1 MDDSVLEAEGPLDEF
16 YPGEDASEM
25 DMGEVVRPGTSSVLS
40 DSGAS
45 STAADSGSQMD
56 VDS

>member
-1 MDDSVLEAEGPLDEF
+1 MGDSVLEAEGPLDEF
-16 YPGEDASEM
+16 HPGEDASEM

-45 STAADSGSQMD
+45 SAGADSGSQMD